1 MMARLA
7 VTAFVVALAASFA
20 TSAGADVVERV
31 VATVNNEAIF
41 LSDLRTRAVPFL
53 PQVAEASTETERMSR
68 LKELYEELLTHLVD
82 EQLIRQLA
90 NDSGIRVTD
99 ADLDSA
105 IENLRLQNNMTEEQF
120 QEALEGQGFTKA
132 QYRRDLKRQL
142 LRLKVMNERVRSRVN
157 VTEEEV
163 RARYEQRAREQG
175 SELRFQVSHVVLPVT
190 EGASAIQ
197 VAAKRQEAV
206 TLRASLTPENFNAR
220 AAKLGGGDLGWLS
233 QGDLPEELERE
244 LMRLNAGEIS
254 APVRGSSG
262 FHIFF
267 LQDRQVGAGFPSYDE
282 MKQEL
287 YREMLDS
294 AMTRQEKIFLDE
306 MRRKAV
312 VNQML

>member
-1 MMARLA
+1 MARLA
-7 VTAFVVALAASFA
+7 VTAFVVALAASSA

-120 QEALEGQGFTKA
+120 QEALDGQGFTKA

-233 QGDLPEELERE
+233 QGRSP
-244 LMRLNAGEIS
+244 G
-254 APVRGSSG
+254 
-262 FHIFF
+262 
-267 LQDRQVGAGFPSYDE
+267 GAGARAHAA
-282 MKQEL
+282 Q
-287 YREMLDS
+287 
-294 AMTRQEKIFLDE
+294 
-306 MRRKAV
+306 RR
-312 VNQML
+312 